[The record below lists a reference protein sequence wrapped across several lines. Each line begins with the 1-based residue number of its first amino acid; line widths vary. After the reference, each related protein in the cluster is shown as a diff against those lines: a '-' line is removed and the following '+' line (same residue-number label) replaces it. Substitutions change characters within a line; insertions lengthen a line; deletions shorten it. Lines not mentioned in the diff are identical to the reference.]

1 MDHFQTIL
9 TWVRMLLSSH
19 RPSQVQALL
28 DNLLAEE
35 LLSREY
41 HYALL
46 HESDDEALAR
56 KISLTLLE
64 KGDPDLALL
73 GWIWSG
79 LQAPTAERDPSYK
92 DPGGSGQC
100 PTMELGPLEGSY
112 LELLNSSADPL
123 QLYHLYDR
131 MDLTAEEE
139 IDLCS
144 EPDTDTINCEQ
155 FSRLLCD
162 MEGDE
167 ETREAYA
174 NIAELDQYVFQD
186 TQLEG
191 LSKDIFIE
199 HIGLEEM
206 TSESVEV
213 LEEAGQKT
221 QKRPFPEELPVD
233 LKHRKLAEPL
243 TMPVVTGT
251 FLVGPVSDSLAQP
264 CLPPSALFNTEP
276 ASSQTRLKDLAPPSS
291 SLLSCLS
298 LPSGPIQIIPTLS
311 TLPQGLWPI
320 SGTGTGV
327 SSILIYQSEMPP
339 ASQTPPASGPAV
351 QSLPKS
357 PDRPGS
363 TSPFAPSAADLP
375 SMPEP
380 ALTSRANLTEDEMS
394 PTKCPAAGGASS
406 KLPKWPGLR

>member
-1 MDHFQTIL
+1 MRCL
-9 TWVRMLLSSH
+9 AP
-19 RPSQVQALL
+19 RPA
-28 DNLLAEE
+28 
-35 LLSREY
+35 
-41 HYALL
+41 
-46 HESDDEALAR
+46 
-56 KISLTLLE
+56 
-64 KGDPDLALL
+64 G
-73 GWIWSG
+73 
-79 LQAPTAERDPSYK
+79 SYL
-92 DPGGSGQC
+92 PEPQGSGQC

-131 MDLTAEEE
+131 MDLTGEEE
-139 IDLCS
+139 IELCS

-206 TSESVEV
+206 ISESVEL
-213 LEEAGQKT
+213 LEEAGQKS

-251 FLVGPVSDSLAQP
+251 FLVGPVSDSLVQP
-264 CLPPSALFNTEP
+264 CPPPPALFNTEP
-276 ASSQTRLKDLAPPSS
+276 ASSQTRLKDAAPPSS

-298 LPSGPIQIIPTLS
+298 LPAGPIQIIPTLP

-339 ASQTPPASGPAV
+339 ASQTPPSSGPAV

-363 TSPFAPSAADLP
+363 ASPFAPSAADLP

-380 ALTSRANLTEDEMS
+380 ALTSRAGLTGKNQLD
-394 PTKCPAAGGASS
+394 
-406 KLPKWPGLR
+406 L